1 MSRAQLL
8 CSLLLWVLAGGGIV
22 VQATQ
27 QALVRQ
33 NIHEVGYTEPV

>member
-1 MSRAQLL
+1 VRA
-8 CSLLLWVLAGGGIV
+8 VGGIV